1 MRKFELLLAS
11 LIIVSGCEPTPPP
24 MLLCSSGWQVP
35 PGLPCPPPPLPPPPR
50 PWFVCTDGSAA
61 APGQACSIPPVLFV
75 RPASPL
81 RGATTAR
88 TLRRAGLSW
97 SKIVSRLWPG

>member
-35 PGLPCPPPPLPPPPR
+35 PGLPCPPPPLPPPP
-50 PWFVCTDGSAA
+50 PPVVVCTDGSAV
-61 APGQACSIPPVLFV
+61 APGQVCPPPVSV
-75 RPASPL
+75 PASPNVAPPPPAHSGE
-81 RGATTAR
+81 RG
-88 TLRRAGLSW
+88 
-97 SKIVSRLWPG
+97 